1 MPKYDFD
8 SYLLYELKKR
18 DVFSVKI
25 RVILKEQVNGE
36 VLSKA
41 AEKAFQ
47 RFPYYRKTVSLN
59 EEGAYV
65 FEPCDK
71 PVAVIEGDRRIRLGT
86 EETNGLLFAIT
97 YEKNDVF
104 FSISHNFCG
113 GCGSMR
119 WIKATLWQ
127 YLTDLGYDV
136 DTKGIMT
143 VDTPMTDEEHSEPDP
158 ASLPEGKPLGKFE
171 FTMDSFVPVMDYM
184 ERMKDP
190 DGIDG
195 YYPIRIPKKALMK
208 YARDNDGSPN
218 SILAAVLYKMCVKVF
233 PEENKF
239 TAGIANNY
247 REDVGCPSTYR
258 DIVRE
263 MHIQYDDRM
272 KDWPVD
278 KLSTVTRSCM
288 YVQMQPEVSWERCRR
303 VDALRRQIDSMPDLE
318 SKVNYAFENS
328 LITHGIPSTFHISY
342 VGRVDWGGLE
352 SFIDGVYSLTIAHL
366 MCEVNANEEN
376 FFISFH
382 TVRKDGKYIK
392 EFLEILDAE
401 GIDYSIGDLTDRR
414 LPVTILP

>member
-18 DVFSVKI
+18 DVYSVKI
-25 RVILKEQVNGE
+25 RVILKEKVNGE

-47 RFPYYRKTVSLN
+47 RFPYYRKTVSVN
-59 EEGAYV
+59 DEGAYV

-71 PVAVIEGDRRIRLGT
+71 PVAVIEGDRKVRLGT
-86 EETNGLLFAIT
+86 DETNGLLFAIT
-97 YEKNDVF
+97 YENNDVF
-104 FSISHNFCG
+104 FSFSHNFCG
-113 GCGSMR
+113 GCGAMR

-136 DTKGIMT
+136 DTKAIMT
-143 VDTPMTDEEHSEPDP
+143 VDTPMTAEEQAEPDP
-158 ASLPEGKPLGKFE
+158 ASLPADRPLGRLN
-171 FTMDSFVPVMDYM
+171 FTMDSFVPRMDYM

-233 PEENKF
+233 PEETKF

-247 REDVGCPSTYR
+247 REDLGCPLTYR

-263 MHIQYDDRM
+263 MHIQYDDRI

-278 KLSTVTRSCM
+278 KLSTVTRSRM
-288 YVQMQPEVSWERCRR
+288 YIQMQPEESWERCRR
-303 VDALRRQIDSMPDLE
+303 VDELRSQIDSMPDLE

-328 LITHGIPSTFHISY
+328 LTTHGIPSTFHISY
-342 VGRVDWGGLE
+342 VGKVDWGGLE
-352 SFIDGVYSLTIAHL
+352 SYIDGVYSLTIAHL
-366 MCEVNANEEN
+366 MLEVNATEAY

-382 TVRKDGKYIK
+382 TVKKDGKYLK
-392 EFLEILDAE
+392 EFLKVLDDE
-401 GIDYSIGDLTDRR
+401 GITYSVGDLTDRR
-414 LPVTILP
+414 LPVTVLP